1 MKDHFG
7 LINLGRRRG
16 NACRSTGWY
25 VFPRPSRNDLLSTTI
40 AAFLVFVLTLP
51 MQSPALA
58 QVRSLD
64 KISQPLMIA
73 ARDEFIRPS
82 YRNLA
87 AATDRFKDAL
97 MTLCEKPSST
107 RLEMIQRAYADLVSA
122 WGAIEMVRFG
132 PVLGDNILDR
142 FLFYPDRKGRG
153 LKQVQKV
160 LATKDQSVLGAEQLA
175 RKSVALQGL
184 GTLDFILS
192 GSGSEQLA
200 VADNPFRCRFA
211 LSVAGNLQN
220 MATILDDGW
229 NSDALFVGMWS
240 EPGPQNTVFIDGR
253 EAIAHL
259 LSTIVHALE
268 AVREVRL
275 AAFLKNDP
283 AKDRPRSAVLWRSQN
298 TLRLMRANVRSMARF
313 YDVSRLEDALPDDL
327 RQDVSEDIRR
337 QFDSLIRLMDTDQP
351 IAELLSQ
358 DAGRKSLM
366 EIGEKLDALI
376 LTFYGRYAKAI
387 GLRVGFFFADG
398 D

>member
-1 MKDHFG
+1 MKDHIG
-7 LINLGRRRG
+7 LINIGRRKG
-16 NACRSTGWY
+16 NVRRNTVWC
-25 VFPRPSRNDLLSTTI
+25 VFPRTGRNDLLNATI
-40 AAFLVFVLTLP
+40 AAFLVFILTSP
-51 MQSPALA
+51 MQSPARA
-58 QVRSLD
+58 QARSLD
-64 KISQPLMIA
+64 EISQTLMIA

-82 YRNLA
+82 YRNLL
-87 AATDRFKDAL
+87 AATDNFKHAV
-97 MTLCEKPSST
+97 MPLCETPSSAQ
-107 RLEMIQRAYADLVSA
+107 LELVQRAYADLVSA
-122 WGAIEMVRFG
+122 WGSIEMVRFG

-153 LKQVQKV
+153 LKQVQKA

-192 GSGSEQLA
+192 GSGAEQLA
-200 VADNPFRCRFA
+200 VAGNPFRCQFA
-211 LSVAGNLQN
+211 LSIAGNLQN
-220 MATILDDGW
+220 MATTLDDGW
-229 NSDALFVGMWS
+229 NSDLLFVAMWS
-240 EPGPQNTVFIDGR
+240 QPGPQNTVFIDGR

-313 YDVSRLEDALPDDL
+313 YNTSRLEDALPDEL
-327 RQDVSEDIRR
+327 RQEVSEDIRR
-337 QFDSLIRLMDTDQP
+337 QFDALIRSMDIDQP

-358 DAGRKSLM
+358 DAGRKRLA
-366 EIGEKLDALI
+366 EIGQKLDALI